1 MKATGLQRNY
11 WSHLLFIQAR
21 GNQRH
26 LFCGYKYTLQS
37 TPPASSASSTTYYA
51 STRRR
56 IEIGMWPAATMF
68 ALGFLLCPFP
78 ALSPSARNLTALLPE
93 LRDLFGS
100 LYRHCRQE
108 FVLLASTRRRR
119 RGS

>member
-1 MKATGLQRNY
+1 
-11 WSHLLFIQAR
+11 
-21 GNQRH
+21 
-26 LFCGYKYTLQS
+26 
-37 TPPASSASSTTYYA
+37 
-51 STRRR
+51 
-56 IEIGMWPAATMF
+56 MWPAATMF

-119 RGS
+119 RVHGQSRHPLKMLRPRMKVILLVPLNLKCK